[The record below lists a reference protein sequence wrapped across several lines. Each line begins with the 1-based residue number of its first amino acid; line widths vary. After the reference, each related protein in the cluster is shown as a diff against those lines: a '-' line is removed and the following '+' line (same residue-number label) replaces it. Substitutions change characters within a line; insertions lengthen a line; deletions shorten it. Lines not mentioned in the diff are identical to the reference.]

1 VKPARAVAC
10 VLLAAAGGAVAAAEQ
25 RVTLACEAVYMPAR
39 SNWTR
44 TVDITYDQKRVRS
57 VQIDGVA
64 VYTFAIAGTLILT
77 SLDNERIR
85 IDTATQTWS
94 SDFRGLATAEGRCER
109 VPPRAAAARVA
120 APRGG

>member
-1 VKPARAVAC
+1 VKPARALVALLA
-10 VLLAAAGGAVAAAEQ
+10 VAAGPLAAAQQ
-25 RVTLACEAVYMPAR
+25 RVTLVCEAVYMPAR

-44 TVDITYDQKRVRS
+44 TVDIAYDNQRVRA

-77 SLDNERIR
+77 SQDNERIR

-94 SDFRGLATAEGRCER
+94 SDFRGLATAEGRCDR
-109 VPPRAAAARVA
+109 VS
-120 APRGG
+120 